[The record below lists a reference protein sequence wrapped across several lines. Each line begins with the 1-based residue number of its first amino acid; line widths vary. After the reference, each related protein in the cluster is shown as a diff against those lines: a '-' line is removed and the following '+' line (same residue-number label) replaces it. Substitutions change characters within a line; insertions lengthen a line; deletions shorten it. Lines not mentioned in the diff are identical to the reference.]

1 MATSQH
7 CPVCKSSRVRVR
19 PIRSLLDHLGVLW
32 GEFPARCEDC
42 SARFHVHGEGFSSI
56 FYARC
61 PRCLRQ
67 DLSTWDLKHYR
78 AGSWMRFQM
87 LLGARRWRC
96 EVCRCNFVS
105 LRPRKEKYVRPA
117 DRVAPGEETDARGTL
132 A

>member
-1 MATSQH
+1 LH
-7 CPVCKSSRVRVR
+7 
-19 PIRSLLDHLGVLW
+19 
-32 GEFPARCEDC
+32 E
-42 SARFHVHGEGFSSI
+42 EGFGAI
-56 FYARC
+56 LYAKC

-78 AGSWMRFQM
+78 AGNWMRFQM
-87 LLGARRWRC
+87 LLGGRRWRC

-117 DRVAPGEETDARGTL
+117 DRVAPGEETGARGTL